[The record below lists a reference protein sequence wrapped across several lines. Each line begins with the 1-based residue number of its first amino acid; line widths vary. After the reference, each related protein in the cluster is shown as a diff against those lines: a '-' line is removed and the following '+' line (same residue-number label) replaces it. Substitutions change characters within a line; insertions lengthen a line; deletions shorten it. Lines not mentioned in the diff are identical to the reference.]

1 MDTDTPELLASY
13 WLHAGDT
20 APAVG
25 REWSAWDFEARVRT
39 LAEVG
44 FTGIGLTHTE
54 LRHRLA
60 HHGETLTHLRA
71 VLDRHGVTHVELE
84 ILNAWLLPRD
94 DERRERERTTR
105 EFLLDAAEALDAAH
119 LKVGNF
125 DGHRVAVED
134 AATRFQTLCEAAGA
148 VDTAV
153 GFEPSPVD
161 PNVACLDDAL
171 AVVAE
176 PENGGL
182 LLDSWH
188 LAKMGVPNERLGG
201 LDASDIVAAEIAD
214 GYDDTDVAT
223 VTEMVD
229 HRQLPGAG
237 EFDLD
242 GFVSAL
248 RRAGYAGPWGH
259 EILSA
264 EYRQLPMEHAYQVA
278 YETAMAVLRR

>member
-1 MDTDTPELLASY
+1 MTTDGPELLASY

-25 REWSAWDFEARVRT
+25 REWSAWDFETRVQR

-54 LRHRLA
+54 LRHRLTE
-60 HHGETLTHLRA
+60 HGETLADLRS
-71 VLDRHGVTHVELE
+71 VLDRHGLTHVELE
-84 ILNAWLLPRD
+84 ILNAWLLPRA
-94 DERRERERTTR
+94 DERRERERETR
-105 EFLLDAAEALDAAH
+105 EFLLSAAETLDAAH

-125 DGHRVAVED
+125 DGHRVPLAD
-134 AATRFQTLCEAAGA
+134 AAARFRTLCERAAA

-161 PNVACLDDAL
+161 PNVDSLDDAL
-171 AVVAE
+171 AVVEGAA
-176 PENGGL
+176 NGGL

-188 LAKMGVPNERLGG
+188 LAKLGVPTERLRD
-201 LDASDIVAAEIAD
+201 LDASDIVAAELAD
-214 GYDDTDVAT
+214 GRYDTDVETA
-223 VTEMVD
+223 TEMVD
-229 HRQLPGAG
+229 HRELPGDG

-264 EYRQLPMEHAYQVA
+264 EYRQRPMEQAYRQA

>member
-1 MDTDTPELLASY
+1 MDTGEPELLASY

-25 REWSAWDFEARVRT
+25 REWSTWDFETRVET
-39 LAEVG
+39 LADVG

-54 LRHRLA
+54 LQHRLD
-60 HHGETLTHLRA
+60 HHDETLAELGA
-71 VLDRHGVTHVELE
+71 ILDRHGLTHVELE

-94 DERRERERTTR
+94 DERRVREQETR
-105 EFLLDAAEALDAAH
+105 EFLLKAAEVLDAAH

-125 DGHRVAVED
+125 DGHRVPLED
-134 AATRFQTLCEAAGA
+134 VAARFQALCEGAAA
-148 VDTAV
+148 VDTRV

-161 PNVACLDDAL
+161 PNVDGLDDAL
-171 AVVAE
+171 AVVE
-176 PENGGL
+176 GPENGGL

-188 LAKMGVPNERLGG
+188 LAKMGVPYERLSD
-201 LDASDIVAAEIAD
+201 LDAGDIVAAELAD
-214 GYDDTDVAT
+214 GADGADVDL

-229 HRQLPGAG
+229 HRCLPGG
-237 EFDLD
+237 GVFDLD

-248 RRAGYAGPWGH
+248 RDAGYAGPWGH

-264 EYRQLPMEHAYQVA
+264 EYRQLPMEAAYRVA
-278 YETAMAVLRR
+278 YETSMGVLRR

>member
-1 MDTDTPELLASY
+1 
-13 WLHAGDT
+13 
-20 APAVG
+20 
-25 REWSAWDFEARVRT
+25 
-39 LAEVG
+39 
-44 FTGIGLTHTE
+44 
-54 LRHRLA
+54 
-60 HHGETLTHLRA
+60 

-84 ILNAWLLPRD
+84 ILNAWLLPRG
-94 DERRERERTTR
+94 DERRDRERETR

-125 DGHRVAVED
+125 DGHRVAIED
-134 AATRFQTLCEAAGA
+134 ATARFQTLCAAAEA

-153 GFEPSPVD
+153 GFEPSLVD
-161 PNVACLDDAL
+161 PNIDCLDDAL
-171 AVVAE
+171 AVVAG

-188 LAKMGVPNERLGG
+188 LAKLGVPPERLAA
-201 LDASDIVAAEIAD
+201 LDASDVVAAELAD
-214 GYDDTDVAT
+214 GYYDTDVET
-223 VTEMVD
+223 VTEMVA
-229 HRQLPGAG
+229 HRELPGVG

-264 EYRQLPMEHAYQVA
+264 EYRQLPMAQAYRMA
-278 YETAMAVLRR
+278 YETAIEVLRR